1 MIICTKM
8 LSSICRNHRRR
19 LFGLT
24 TILAAS
30 SSVHHKSL
38 ALSSTVAPTS
48 TTNICNA
55 RHLGNSDLIV
65 SEACL
70 GTMVSSFAGKT
81 TDMHVYYFLIHISC
95 TNIILYM
102 FMFIIIH
109 LF

>member
-8 LSSICRNHRRR
+8 LSSICHNHRRR

-38 ALSSTVAPTS
+38 ALSTVAPTS

-70 GTMVSSFAGKT
+70 GTMVSSFADKT

-109 LF
+109 LC